1 MIRFQSVPHICIY
14 KMRESSS
21 QHLKVHLVMISP
33 CGKVTILTNFTMLE
47 PDLITLF

>member
-1 MIRFQSVPHICIY
+1 MIRFQSVPHTCIY

-21 QHLKVHLVMISP
+21 QHLEAPLVMISP
-33 CGKVTILTNFTMLE
+33 CGKVTVLTNLTMLE